1 MKKRISILTAALLA
15 MIFTPPAGFAQTPEE
30 EEGGSGFEWSVSA
43 DITSNYIWR
52 GYEQG
57 DTDKFFNFNVQ
68 PCVTLG
74 YKGLYLELWNT
85 TAFNGSYN
93 EFDIA
98 LGYSIA
104 GFDLSVSDYYFDYD
118 CRYFRNYEASHSL
131 NVTLSYTFERF
142 PLTLTW
148 STVFAGDDYHESG
161 SRAYSSYVEASYTHS
176 FERLFDLTATV
187 GASPYTAPYWCLD
200 REGEVLGGFNFT
212 NLELGIGRE
221 FEAGCA
227 TFPVSLKYIYNPVIH
242 RSYGVLSV
250 GVAFGN

>member
-1 MKKRISILTAALLA
+1 MKRHIYIFAAALFALILA
-15 MIFTPPAGFAQTPEE
+15 PSAGFAQETDKEE
-30 EEGGSGFEWSVSA
+30 ESGFEWSVSA

-57 DTDKFFNFNVQ
+57 DTGKFLNFNVQ

-93 EFDIA
+93 EFDIT
-98 LGYSIA
+98 LGYSFF
-104 GFDLSVSDYYFDYD
+104 GFDLSVSDYYFDYE

-148 STVFAGDDYHESG
+148 STVFAGEDYLESG
-161 SRAYSSYVEASYTHS
+161 RRGYSSYVEASYTHS

-187 GASPYTAPYWCLD
+187 GASPYTAPYWCID
-200 REGEVLGGFNFT
+200 REDEVLSGFNFT

-221 FEAGCA
+221 FEVGCV

-242 RSYGVLSV
+242 RNYGVLSV

>member
-1 MKKRISILTAALLA
+1 MKKYISLFAAALFA
-15 MIFTPPAGFAQTPEE
+15 SIITPSASFAQETEQE
-30 EEGGSGFEWSVSA
+30 AESGFEWSVSA
-43 DITSNYIWR
+43 DVTSNYIWR

-57 DTDKFFNFNVQ
+57 DTGKFFNFNVQ

-93 EFDIA
+93 EFDIT

-118 CRYFRNYEASHSL
+118 CPYFRNYDASHSL

-161 SRAYSSYVEASYTHS
+161 RRGYSSYVEASYTQS
-176 FERLFDLTATV
+176 FDRLFDLTATV

-200 REGEVLGGFNFT
+200 REGEVVNGFNFT
-212 NLELGIGRE
+212 NLELGISRE

-242 RSYGVLSV
+242 RNYGVLSV

>member
-1 MKKRISILTAALLA
+1 MKKRIYILAAALLA
-15 MIFTPPAGFAQTPEE
+15 ITLVPAAGFAQQTDDED
-30 EEGGSGFEWSVSA
+30 GGGFEWSVSA
-43 DITSNYIWR
+43 DVTSNYIWR

-57 DTDKFFNFNVQ
+57 DTGKFFNFNVQ
-68 PCVTLG
+68 PCVWLG

-93 EFDIA
+93 EVDIT

-118 CRYFRNYEASHSL
+118 CRYFRNYKASHSL
-131 NVTLSYTFERF
+131 NATLSYEFSF

-148 STVFAGDDYHESG
+148 STVLVADDYYESG
-161 SRAYSSYVEASYTHS
+161 RRAWSSYVEASYTHS
-176 FERLFDLTATV
+176 FDRLFDVTATV

-200 REGEVLGGFNFT
+200 REGEVLQGFNFT
-212 NLELGIGRE
+212 NLELGISRE
-221 FEAGCA
+221 FEVGCA
-227 TFPVSLKYIYNPVIH
+227 TIPVSLKYIYNPAIH
-242 RSYGVLSV
+242 RNYGVVSV